1 MLRNPHEKIRGKK
14 PHGYSH
20 VISRVSDVDVNP
32 TALALH
38 GWTARLS
45 GLVNLLALCDALLA
59 NHDVPGSGGINGEG
73 IRGDP
78 VTPTYLIYQ

>member
-59 NHDVPGSGGINGEG
+59 NHDVSGSGGINGER

-78 VTPTYLIYQ
+78 VTPTYLV